1 MDTGTGVVDPI
12 QRVTEWLD
20 AARRAGEPL
29 PDAMALATSTID
41 GRPSARMVMLR
52 GLDHGLVFFTD
63 SLSDKGLELESNPL
77 AAVVLHW
84 LAPAHRQVRAS
95 GPIDRVTEQENDD
108 YWTARRPEARRAAL
122 AWEQSQAVRGR
133 HELEERLAAVA
144 DRFPEGVDVPRPSRW
159 RGYRL
164 VPAEV
169 ELWQESSDG
178 LHERVRYRRH
188 DDGWELGRLSP

>member
-1 MDTGTGVVDPI
+1 MDPYPVDPI

-29 PDAMALATSTID
+29 CEAMALATSTTD
-41 GRPSARMVMLR
+41 GKPSARMVMLR

-63 SLSDKGLELESNPL
+63 GQSDKGVELESNPV
-77 AAVVLHW
+77 AAIVLHW

-95 GPIDRVTEQENDD
+95 GSVERVTEQENDD
-108 YWTARRPEARRAAL
+108 YWSARRPEARRAAL
-122 AWEQSQAVRGR
+122 AWEQSRPVRA
-133 HELEERLAAVA
+133 HSELEERLASVA
-144 DRFPEGVDVPRPSRW
+144 ERFPEGADVPRPSRW

-164 VPAEV
+164 VPGEV

-178 LHERVRYRRH
+178 IHERVRYRRVET
-188 DDGWELGRLSP
+188 GWEVGELAP